1 MSKSKRNR
9 IGHNRKYQN
18 LMVAVKCMTRDN
30 TTYNTKCVHEKEN
43 NRYISRHHA
52 IIHPNMYAKVKALAK
67 AEGISDD
74 EAYDRIM
81 YEAAH
86 YKTI

>member
-1 MSKSKRNR
+1 MKGQIASKAGLSAANPFNR
-9 IGHNRKYQN
+9 SRKSN
-18 LMVAVKCMTRDN
+18 
-30 TTYNTKCVHEKEN
+30 KES
-43 NRYISRHHA
+43 RYHR
-52 IIHPNMYAKVKALAK
+52 IIHPNMYAKVKTLAK
-67 AEGISDD
+67 AEGISDE

>member
-1 MSKSKRNR
+1 MSSSRGLKRSNGNVRSKCNKAVEFNCINKYNRSYINFDKDKNKS
-9 IGHNRKYQN
+9 
-18 LMVAVKCMTRDN
+18 
-30 TTYNTKCVHEKEN
+30 
-43 NRYISRHHA
+43 RYHR

-67 AEGISDD
+67 AEGISDE

-86 YKTI
+86 YKTV